1 MLNNNLKK
9 LNLANHLSIKTG
21 FSLNLSKKIINDLID
36 ILKISIKEG
45 NFNLKNVGSFKIV
58 HKNERIGRNP
68 KTKKE
73 YLITSRKSIIFTT
86 SKNILERL
94 NKSI

>member
-1 MLNNNLKK
+1 VLNNNLKK
-9 LNLANHLSIKTG
+9 LDLASHLSIKTG
-21 FSLNLSKKIINDLID
+21 FSHNLSKKIINDLID

-73 YLITSRKSIIFTT
+73 YLITSRKSVIFTT